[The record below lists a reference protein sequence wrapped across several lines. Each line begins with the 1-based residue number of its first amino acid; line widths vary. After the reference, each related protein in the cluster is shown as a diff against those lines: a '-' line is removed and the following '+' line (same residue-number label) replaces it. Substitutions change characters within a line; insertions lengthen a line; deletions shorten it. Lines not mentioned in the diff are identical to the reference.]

1 MATFSPQL
9 FAGLDIGGAAITA
22 VAVAR
27 EPDGR
32 IAYVQSARVESAG
45 VRDGVVVD
53 LATATEAVARA
64 LYELEDRL
72 DRRLPPLCL
81 GVGGRHVQSL
91 NLRGETDITPV
102 GREIAPDD
110 IARAIGAAR
119 AGLRLGENRELLHEI
134 PRAYM
139 VDGQVGVR
147 DPRGMAAHDLEVEVH
162 YVSAAA
168 TSLSNLLKCVRGARG
183 VPEMAVSAPL
193 AAAEVLHEAL
203 PGTQCLAIADIG
215 AETTNFTILVAGTVW
230 HSDAIAEGG
239 AAITR
244 ELAAQFK
251 LPYPAAEALKLAH
264 GTCDPTRHDE
274 FALVELPDM
283 SGDPDGSAVADAVP
297 AAELARV
304 IQQRAYRCA
313 DLLAERL
320 EDARR
325 LGVEPEALVL
335 AGGAAAL
342 DGIEALLSRALEVP
356 VYRGRPAGI
365 AELPPVLESPA
376 YVTAAGLALWHA
388 RYGGADERPT
398 RHRGVLPGLMTGMRR
413 LLGVATA

>member
-1 MATFSPQL
+1 MATLAPQL

-22 VAVAR
+22 VAVVR

-81 GVGGRHVQSL
+81 GVGGRHVQSV
-91 NLRGETDITPV
+91 NLRGETDIAPV
-102 GREIAPDD
+102 GREIVPDD
-110 IARAIGAAR
+110 IARVIGAAR

-168 TSLSNLLKCVRGARG
+168 TSLRNLLKCVRGARG
-183 VPEMAVSAPL
+183 MPEMVVSAPL
-193 AAAEVLHEAL
+193 AAAEALREAL
-203 PGTQCLAIADIG
+203 PSAQCLAIADIG
-215 AETTNFTILVAGTVW
+215 AETTNLTIQVAGTVW
-230 HSDAIAEGG
+230 HSEVIGEGG

-244 ELAAQFK
+244 ELAAQLK

-264 GTCDPTRHDE
+264 GTCDLARHDE
-274 FALVELPDM
+274 FALVELSDM
-283 SGDPDGSAVADAVP
+283 GGDLAGDDAADVVP

-342 DGIEALLSRALEVP
+342 DGIEALLGRALEVP
-356 VYRGRPAGI
+356 VYRGRLAGI
-365 AELPPVLESPA
+365 AGLPPVLESPA
-376 YVTAAGLALWHA
+376 YATAAGLALWHA
-388 RYGGADERPT
+388 RYGTAGERPA

-413 LLGVATA
+413 LLGAASA